1 VAAVQELAEELEIAM
16 LPQLETPFGEVAL
29 RDSVATFLSIE
40 EPPSAPILLNEAVRE
55 GWLELWYEPEI
66 DTHSLALNCAEALI
80 RIRHPTWGVVPP
92 AYFIP
97 DDGDPHFS
105 ALSEFVISRAVDDWR
120 YFVAQYGRIEIA
132 INLPIAFLQDPES
145 VKSLCQ
151 QIPDHPAFEGL
162 TIEITGTEIIR
173 NLEFVKDLARPSL
186 GWWATSED
194 SFGPA

>member
-1 VAAVQELAEELEIAM
+1 MV
-16 LPQLETPFGEVAL
+16 
-29 RDSVATFLSIE
+29 S
-40 EPPSAPILLNEAVRE
+40 
-55 GWLELWYEPEI
+55 EI

-97 DDGDPHFS
+97 DDGDPHLS

-162 TIEITGTEIIR
+162 TIEITGNESKIGKFLMLMEPFGIIDLTR
-173 NLEFVKDLARPSL
+173 TGKVALARKQ
-186 GWWATSED
+186 
-194 SFGPA
+194 